1 MQGHQEIGR
10 LFYATSQKG
19 ENQSLLERLI
29 MSLHWTFDLGNNFDH
44 VGLRLINPTK
54 AMATPS
60 LSNQMDEMVREL
72 ITPTQILVEEMAIS
86 SKFDNEKRDDEL

>member
-1 MQGHQEIGR
+1 
-10 LFYATSQKG
+10 
-19 ENQSLLERLI
+19 
-29 MSLHWTFDLGNNFDH
+29 
-44 VGLRLINPTK
+44 
-54 AMATPS
+54 MATPS